1 MGSFIFRS
9 AGESHGKGLTALV
22 EGIPAGLQITED
34 YIHVDM
40 ARRQKGYG
48 RGGRMLIEKDHAE
61 ILTGVRHGVTLGSP
75 ISMWI
80 ENKDWENW
88 KEPMSIGPSS
98 KPAKLVTRL
107 RPGHADLPG
116 VFKYN
121 QVDVRNILE
130 RSSARETAARVA
142 AGAIAKRFLE
152 EFGIQIHAHV
162 ISVGTIKVPPQKN
175 IDWARV
181 EESEVRVADPALE
194 KSIIALIDAAKEAGD
209 TLGGIY
215 ETIATGVPVGLGTHV
230 QWDRKLSTRLAAA
243 FMSVNATKAVE
254 IGIGFSQTE
263 LPGSKVHDIIE
274 LAEPGST
281 YPFKRL
287 SNNAGG
293 LEGGM
298 SNGEPVVVR
307 AAIKPIST
315 LSKPLPSIDLHT
327 GKKVQAHYE
336 RSDICQ
342 VPPACVIG
350 EAMMAMVIADAML
363 EKFGGDHMEETK
375 RNYRSYM
382 QTVRLRGEGI
392 LAESERPA
400 DDA

>member
-9 AGESHGKGLTALV
+9 AGESHGKGLTSFV
-22 EGIPAGLQITED
+22 EGIPAGLQLTED

-48 RGGRMLIEKDHAE
+48 RGGRMQIEKDHAE
-61 ILTGVRHGVTLGSP
+61 ILTGVRHGITLGSP

-88 KEPMSIGPSS
+88 KEPMSIGPSN
-98 KPAKLVTRL
+98 KPPKLVTRL

-152 EFGIQIHAHV
+152 EFGVEIHAHV
-162 ISVGTIKVPPQKN
+162 ISIGKIKVPPQKD

-181 EESEVRVADPALE
+181 EESEVRVADPTLE
-194 KSIIALIDAAKEAGD
+194 KTIIASIDAAKEAGD
-209 TLGGIY
+209 TLGGVY

-243 FMSVNATKAVE
+243 FMSVNATKGVD
-254 IGIGFSQTE
+254 IGMGFGQTE

-274 LAEPGST
+274 MADPGST

-298 SNGEPVVVR
+298 SNGEPIVVH

-315 LSKPLPSIDLHT
+315 LGKPLPSIDLRT
-327 GKKVQAHYE
+327 GQKVQAHYE
-336 RSDICQ
+336 RSDVCQ

-350 EAMMAMVIADAML
+350 EAMMAMVIADGIL

-392 LAESERPA
+392 RADGDRPA